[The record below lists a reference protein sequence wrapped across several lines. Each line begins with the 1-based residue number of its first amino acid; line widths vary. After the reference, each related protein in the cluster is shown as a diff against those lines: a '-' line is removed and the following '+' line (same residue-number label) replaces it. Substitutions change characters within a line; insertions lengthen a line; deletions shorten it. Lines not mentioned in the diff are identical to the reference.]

1 MGWFYTKKINNSIVL
16 LRRIAVSIQSDIN
29 RIIILKYIYEHWIF
43 DGDCMKIY
51 MESLI
56 SLKCSDDTL
65 YGLVI
70 DTAMMQFKHPM
81 ILYADYL
88 KDRMKLQIKL
98 CRYYNLSIKGEKTSN
113 KD

>member
-1 MGWFYTKKINNSIVL
+1 
-16 LRRIAVSIQSDIN
+16 
-29 RIIILKYIYEHWIF
+29 
-43 DGDCMKIY
+43 MKIY
-51 MESLI
+51 MKSLI

-98 CRYYNLSIKGEKTSN
+98 CRYYNLSIKGEKQVTKIKNIAIVAQRFCN
-113 KD
+113 KDYWDATLRIVFYAQRN